1 MGRLGH
7 QKLPWNFYF
16 SCLCREIAQKPA
28 LFFYEEELRKLLGFS
43 LQDFDPL
50 FQLGNKIMKLHG
62 SRNTEVKIFKI
73 KQKQFQSSGLSVNSL
88 QKHAQKPPR

>member
-16 SCLCREIAQKPA
+16 SCLCREVAQKPA
-28 LFFYEEELRKLLGFS
+28 LFFYEEELWKLLGFS

-50 FQLGNKIMKLHG
+50 FQLRNKIMKLHG
-62 SRNTEVKIFKI
+62 SWNTEVKIFKI
-73 KQKQFQSSGLSVNSL
+73 KYN
-88 QKHAQKPPR
+88 

>member
-28 LFFYEEELRKLLGFS
+28 LFFYEEELWKLLGFS